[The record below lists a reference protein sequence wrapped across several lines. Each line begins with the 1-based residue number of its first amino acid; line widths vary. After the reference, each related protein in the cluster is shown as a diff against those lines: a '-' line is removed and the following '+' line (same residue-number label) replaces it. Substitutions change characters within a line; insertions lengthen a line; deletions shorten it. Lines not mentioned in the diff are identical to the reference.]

1 MGKPVSVRTL
11 TTAYETLAG
20 MNPFRD
26 RGYVYDEET
35 GLYYLRSRF
44 YHPSMLRFV
53 NADTYIWG
61 HVYYYAGNNPVNS
74 IDADG
79 RLFSKLKEAADI
91 FNGIKSFVDSAGKYT
106 KNVIKAMRMVIM
118 HTLEIER

>member
-1 MGKPVSVRTL
+1 
-11 TTAYETLAG
+11 
-20 MNPFRD
+20 
-26 RGYVYDEET
+26 
-35 GLYYLRSRF
+35 
-44 YHPSMLRFV
+44 MLRFV